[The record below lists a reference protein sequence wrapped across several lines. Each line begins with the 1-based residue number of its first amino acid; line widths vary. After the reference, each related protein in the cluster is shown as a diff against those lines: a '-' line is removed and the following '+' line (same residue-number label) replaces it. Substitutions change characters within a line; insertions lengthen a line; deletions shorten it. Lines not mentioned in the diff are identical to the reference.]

1 MSRIKFKPRRI
12 TIAGQVPTID
22 QLENGEFAINTA
34 DQKIFQRVGSSVI
47 AVGVGLDMSGRVEEL
62 WQPFLLIFGML
73 CVVSSAFGACWGYYK
88 TLMKDNTLLLL
99 NTYGIVWQTDDSSA
113 SIPWKDLVHVEQ
125 RSNMIILESAALS
138 ISIPKSFVGITPKRL
153 IETITSTQKKVLLGV
168 VQ

>member
-1 MSRIKFKPRRI
+1 MPKPLLWFRPSPFRKIILISI
-12 TIAGQVPTID
+12 TCGTSMTF
-22 QLENGEFAINTA
+22 G
-34 DQKIFQRVGSSVI
+34 VI

-138 ISIPKSFVGITPKRL
+138 ISIPKSFVGTTPKRL
-153 IETITSTQKKVLLGV
+153 IETITNTQKKVLLGV